1 MASEARGFY
10 LLLAG
15 DRGGGAVGE
24 GAEGGGDGERGEEAR
39 GAEEPAEGRGGWGD
53 EGLLRAE
60 EAEEGWTAA

>member
-1 MASEARGFY
+1 MRREGFTCFA
-10 LLLAG
+10 LEI
-15 DRGGGAVGE
+15 GGGGVVGE
-24 GAEGGGDGERGEEAR
+24 RERAEGGGDGESGEEAR